1 MKKVSLI
8 GLAVIFIS
16 GCGLVAHTNKT
27 VMPDGNP
34 GFSISCGGAAG
45 WSKCYEAAGDSCKS
59 GYSIIKKD
67 EEGYDLMNK
76 KRSLLIKCK

>member
-1 MKKVSLI
+1 MKKILLM
-8 GLAVIFIS
+8 GLMAVFIS
-16 GCGLVAHTNKT
+16 GCGLVAHTNRA
-27 VMPDGNP
+27 VMPDGKS
-34 GFSISCGGAAG
+34 GFTISCGGAAG

-76 KRSLLIKCK
+76 KRSLLIACK